1 MSTTSTAGA
10 APSGWLIA
18 PIGIVSIGSGAF
30 ALLAGWGG
38 GAVAALLASNL
49 VLGAILVAIARSSD
63 RRARAACDARVEAM
77 RQAMVQASQRGR
89 EALGVG
95 AAEIDQQSGAAR
107 GELDRLK
114 GLLADAIGK
123 LISSFT
129 SLSGL
134 ATRQKDI
141 TVTMLQ
147 GGGDSAGLDGF
158 IQRTT
163 ATLQTFVDN
172 TTRNSA
178 EATSLV
184 DKVQRISGAVSA
196 VIKVLEEI
204 EGISRQTNLLALNA
218 AIEAARAGET
228 GRGFA
233 VVAEEVRA
241 LSERT
246 SHFSLQIRGEIG
258 TVHELIRETESAI
271 HHLVT
276 QDREVATRSKDEF
289 EAAMANVRDV
299 NTASARRMQELSVIV
314 GDIESQ
320 VGQAVTALQFQDLA
334 SQLIGVTTA
343 RIDSTRQLAANA
355 PTVVD
360 GIVEA
365 AGARTGTPDPSA
377 VAKAQ
382 AVLNDLIEQTRH
394 ATAKQPVAH
403 GDVSRGE
410 VELF

>member
-1 MSTTSTAGA
+1 MALQECL
-10 APSGWLIA
+10 PPPPVIA
-18 PIGIVSIGSGAF
+18 
-30 ALLAGWGG
+30 
-38 GAVAALLASNL
+38 AVAALLASNL

>member
-172 TTRNSA
+172 TTRKSA

>member
-1 MSTTSTAGA
+1 MRA
-10 APSGWLIA
+10 ANWGWLIA
-18 PIGIVSIGSGAF
+18 PIGIVATGAG
-30 ALLAGWGG
+30 ALAMLAGWGG
-38 GAVAALLASNL
+38 GATVAIVISNLILGASLLAVS
-49 VLGAILVAIARSSD
+49 RSRD
-63 RRARAACDARVEAM
+63 RRAQARCAAEVALVRKAVVHA
-77 RQAMVQASQRGR
+77 AARGR
-89 EALGVG
+89 EGLHVGIAEVEQQTG
-95 AAEIDQQSGAAR
+95 AAH
-107 GELDRLK
+107 GELERLK
-114 GLLADAIGK
+114 GLLADAVGK

-141 TVTMLQ
+141 TLTMLQ
-147 GGGDSAGLDGF
+147 GNGDAASLDGF

-163 ATLQTFVDN
+163 TTLQSFVDT

-178 EATSLV
+178 EAAGLV

-246 SHFSLQIRGEIG
+246 SHFSQQIRGEIG
-258 TVHELIRETESAI
+258 TVHGLIRETESAI
-271 HHLVT
+271 HQLVS
-276 QDREVATRSKDEF
+276 QDKNVALRSKDEF
-289 EAAMANVRDV
+289 EGAMASVRDV
-299 NTASARRMQELSVIV
+299 NTASARRMQELSGIV
-314 GDIESQ
+314 GEIETQ
-320 VGQAVTALQFQDLA
+320 VGHAVTALQFQDLA
-334 SQLIGVTTA
+334 TQLIGVTGA
-343 RIDSTRQLAANA
+343 RIDSDRQVAASA
-355 PTVVD
+355 PAMIESVVD
-360 GIVEA
+360 A
-365 AGARTGTPDPSA
+365 AGARTGTPDPGATSRPLE
-377 VAKAQ
+377 
-382 AVLNDLIEQTRH
+382 VLNQLIERTRA

-403 GDVSRGE
+403 GDVARGE

>member
-218 AIEAARAGET
+218 AFEAGRAGET